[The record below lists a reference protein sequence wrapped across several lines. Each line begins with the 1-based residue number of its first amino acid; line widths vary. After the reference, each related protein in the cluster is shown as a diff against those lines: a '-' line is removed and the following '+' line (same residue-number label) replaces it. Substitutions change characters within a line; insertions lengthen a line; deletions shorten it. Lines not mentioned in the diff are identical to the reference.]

1 MMYHNELG
9 SFLELDAT
17 YKKSINSY
25 KDITAANATANAAL
39 KSQVDFFIN
48 THHKTIMTIQFSIQ

>member
-1 MMYHNELG
+1 MMYHNKLG

-48 THHKTIMTIQFSIQ
+48 TYHKTIMTIQFSIQ